1 MQRKVILGQSC
12 GKINQD
18 QQNRAC
24 FGECLQP
31 FELGKLPPNFL
42 KVGTK
47 VTGALERAKD
57 EGPLDH
63 FAFPT
68 CLTRDNSSSASDAM
82 RASARLAG
90 STESSAI
97 WRDKVSIWTSK
108 SAEAGM
114 ANPWQSVFWLD
125 RFRPDA
131 ESRPGAFLRIASIR
145 CNLQFARHR
154 QQTANCAEKTR
165 RFPDQMADIQRSGK
179 LALLSLRPW
188 RLALVTQL
196 LALQAP
202 PGAKSAL
209 VCAVD
214 GRFSANTDSNP
225 ITNNVAS
232 AQAVRLTAPRRT
244 RSRKAFRMRGRSTMS
259 VVFYQSKSLSRCFES
274 VVSIVACSYILTDG
288 RAVGALIGVG
298 KSIVCRTRRI
308 GDRPGA
314 ARALRNRRLEV

>member
-1 MQRKVILGQSC
+1 VQGLRGQLNLQRFGATKFQSEL
-12 GKINQD
+12 
-18 QQNRAC
+18 QNRQKPAWPIHDKAC
-24 FGECLQP
+24 SGW
-31 FELGKLPPNFL
+31 
-42 KVGTK
+42 T
-47 VTGALERAKD
+47 
-57 EGPLDH
+57 
-63 FAFPT
+63 AFVRM
-68 CLTRDNSSSASDAM
+68 LNR
-82 RASARLAG
+82 G
-90 STESSAI
+90 
-97 WRDKVSIWTSK
+97 
-108 SAEAGM
+108 
-114 ANPWQSVFWLD
+114 
-125 RFRPDA
+125 
-131 ESRPGAFLRIASIR
+131 PGAFLRIASIR

-225 ITNNVAS
+225 ITNNTAS

-244 RSRKAFRMRGRSTMS
+244 SSRKAFRMRGRSTMS

-288 RAVGALIGVG
+288 RAVGALIGVD